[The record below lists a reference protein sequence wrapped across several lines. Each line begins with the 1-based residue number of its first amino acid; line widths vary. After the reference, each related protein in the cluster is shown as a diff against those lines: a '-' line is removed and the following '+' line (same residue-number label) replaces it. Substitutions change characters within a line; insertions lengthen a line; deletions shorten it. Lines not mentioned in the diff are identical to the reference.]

1 MFTTAAT
8 SREDAVEDRTTTQRR
23 SPRRRAASVVLV
35 AGLVLAACSDDDGG
49 DGGDAESSSDDAAS
63 DDAASDE
70 ATPTGDPGVAVVAL
84 DNGERFEFSDVRCA
98 LESEFIGDGE
108 TEQLFSALDFDFDDE
123 FDLAVTQFGEAP
135 EDLSGA
141 AFVTVTESATFE
153 DLWDA
158 ESTPRFTEAGGS
170 LELTLSGTSIT
181 GSGMFFPGGDLESEP
196 VAGTVTVNCIEL

>member
-1 MFTTAAT
+1 MFTSAAT
-8 SREDAVEDRTTTQRR
+8 SRDHAEDDRTATQRR
-23 SPRRRAASVVLV
+23 SPRRRAASVVLI
-35 AGLVLAACSDDDGG
+35 AGLVIAACSDDDDG
-49 DGGDAESSSDDAAS
+49 DGGDAESGSDAAE
-63 DDAASDE
+63 SDE